1 MAEKEKARISNEI
14 QIFTNVFSKK
24 KTLLIEKVLS
34 LGLKNSMHQ
43 PAEKGDKKLLVK
55 LKGTYIFEYIRTQL
69 SNVLA
74 TSEFL
79 VQIKL
84 SSWPRLALDMGS

>member
-55 LKGTYIFEYIRTQL
+55 LKGTVCPKLFGTPKMYQNGPQMSNYCAQLPPHTGLYIH
-69 SNVLA
+69 
-74 TSEFL
+74 
-79 VQIKL
+79 
-84 SSWPRLALDMGS
+84 G